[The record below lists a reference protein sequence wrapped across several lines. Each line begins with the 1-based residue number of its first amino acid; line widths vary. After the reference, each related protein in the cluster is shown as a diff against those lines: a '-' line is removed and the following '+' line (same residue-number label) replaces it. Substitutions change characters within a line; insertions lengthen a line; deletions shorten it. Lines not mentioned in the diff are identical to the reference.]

1 MATREMP
8 NGDELR
14 QKYKSNSKASKHK
27 SSTAAKPDTEQ
38 NESSDIPK
46 KEVKQI
52 ATAKVRKQGL
62 LRRFGK
68 SIIEDGIE
76 SAKEKAY
83 NDIIV
88 PGVKSIVFDTIT
100 DMLDTM
106 LFGGSESISRGSQRR
121 SESRRRGDRTS
132 YSEYYE
138 KRSRGN
144 SRGSEREDRYYEPD
158 DIILDTRADAR
169 DVLDELD
176 FMIRKYG
183 QASVADYYDLV
194 GVTGDW
200 TDNRYGWMS
209 LRGATIKPIRD
220 GFLIVMPRTHLLDD

>member
-1 MATREMP
+1 MP

-14 QKYKSNSKASKHK
+14 KQYKSNSNASKSG
-27 SSTAAKPDTEQ
+27 SSKVVSNQSDDK
-38 NESSDIPK
+38 SDIPKK

-52 ATAKVRKQGL
+52 ASAKVRKQGL

-68 SIIEDGIE
+68 SILEDGIE

-88 PGVKSIVFDTIT
+88 PGIKSILFDTVT
-100 DMLDTM
+100 DILDTM
-106 LFGGSESISRGSQRR
+106 LFGGSENASRGSQRR

-132 YSEYYE
+132 YSDFYE
-138 KRSRGN
+138 KRSRGG
-144 SRGSEREDRYYEPD
+144 SRSSEREDRYYEPD
-158 DIILDTRADAR
+158 DIILDTRSDAR

-200 TDNRYGWMS
+200 TDNRYGWIS
-209 LRGATIKPIRD
+209 LRGASIKPIRD